1 MRGSCSGAEIRDAH
15 AGGYDDP
22 VRGGCYLNI
31 GEQHL
36 FRSEGNFFYERHKR
50 LGPPAFVE
58 FEGDES
64 GFAADMASF
73 AGFGRRDR
81 QRYRASASPSAAAPY
96 LLLCRGSAGSQRSPA
111 NDGEGRV
118 APRIFPPP
126 TSLERESELCVTRAS
141 SR

>member
-1 MRGSCSGAEIRDAH
+1 MRGSCSGAEIGDAH

-36 FRSEGNFFYERHKR
+36 FCSEGNFFYERHKR

-73 AGFGRRDR
+73 AAFGRRDR

-96 LLLCRGSAGSQRSPA
+96 LLLCRGSAASQRSPA
-111 NDGEGRV
+111 NDGEGRA
-118 APRIFPPP
+118 APGIPLADQPGK
-126 TSLERESELCVTRAS
+126 RE
-141 SR
+141 